1 MDIKSPDTK
10 FSISV
15 VSTVFGCLIAGIIF
29 AFMLVIFKHPLKY
42 SFYIFSL
49 TLAGLLFFIIFRYR
63 DGFDITIMKSVRLV
77 DCVMMIFVSI
87 ILFSNF
93 IGSFSSEVTFLAALI
108 VLFFLPGWALV
119 RVLGLDRLL
128 RGNIEFFVLSFSL
141 SLIISAL
148 FLLYGLFSRQKL
160 SHLTNLSLLFSFQFP
175 SFLSLHGGGLGRKNQ
190 NPTSK

>member
-29 AFMLVIFKHPLKY
+29 AFMLVILKHPLKY

-108 VLFFLPGWALV
+108 VLF
-119 RVLGLDRLL
+119 D
-128 RGNIEFFVLSFSL
+128 S
-141 SLIISAL
+141 II
-148 FLLYGLFSRQKL
+148 
-160 SHLTNLSLLFSFQFP
+160 FP
-175 SFLSLHGGGLGRKNQ
+175 SRMGLS
-190 NPTSK
+190 